1 MKTAVC
7 TLAVGKVG
15 DGLLSVSGPMLAK
28 YADRI
33 GAKLYVYRIPESD
46 YACGEKFRA
55 RPVVASHDRTIYF
68 DIDIMFDPY
77 TLPSLFDVVPV
88 GHLGGHDDVP
98 YVKRYG
104 ASSQWIQQEHD
115 AICDSQGWPKVAITK
130 AYNSGVIVLDREHA
144 GFFDQ
149 PTKPYPLYHC
159 SEQWAEWLNV
169 IRYGYKTFDL
179 PSIYNWQWWFEHR
192 MPSLKERPDI
202 QIRHWAG
209 MGNLVTQEARL
220 EEMRRF
226 AGTVSRSGRRCL
238 NLLEREEVRQ
248 SCPTGWMCAH
258 KCERS
263 LPAVPGGFCQ
273 TCWRFEDDGAY

>member
-15 DGLLSVSGPMLAK
+15 DGLLSVSGPVLAK

-46 YACGEKFRA
+46 YACGEKFRVQ
-55 RPVVASHDRTIYF
+55 PVVASHDRTIYLDA
-68 DIDIMFDPY
+68 DIYFDPDKM
-77 TLPSLFDVVPV
+77 PSLFDVVPI
-88 GHLGGHDDVP
+88 GHLGGHDDLSFGNQKVAP
-98 YVKRYG
+98 G
-104 ASSQWIQQEHD
+104 GWIQNEHD
-115 AICDSQGWPKVAITK
+115 ALCDSQGWPRRKIER
-130 AYNSGVIVLDREHA
+130 AYNSGVLVLDREHA

-149 PTKPYPLYHC
+149 PTKPYPKYHC

-169 IRYGYKTFDL
+169 LRYGYKTFDL
-179 PSIYNWQWWFEHR
+179 PSIYNWQWWFESR
-192 MPSLKERPDI
+192 MPSLQERPDI
-202 QIRHWAG
+202 HIRHWAG

-220 EEMRRF
+220 EEMRKF
-226 AGTVSRSGRRCL
+226 AGTVSRAGRRCL
-238 NLLEREEVRQ
+238 NLLERVEVKAGCQ
-248 SCPTGWMCAH
+248 GYGCAH

-273 TCWRFEDDGAY
+273 TCWRFEDDGAF